1 MHERD
6 IAHGDLKVV
15 CICSPLVRIAYLH
28 NISQDNILISDE
40 GQAQITDFGVAC
52 ILDVRG
58 YTTLIER
65 NVRYVAPELMPI
77 NPTQDG
83 KDPRPTLKSDIYS
96 LAILL
101 LQVCPCFLAS
111 VSLLSD
117 LVSS

>member
-1 MHERD
+1 MFSSCKD
-6 IAHGDLKVV
+6 CLF
-15 CICSPLVRIAYLH
+15 

-58 YTTLIER
+58 YSTYIQR

-83 KDPRPTLKSDIYS
+83 RDPRPTLESDIYS